1 MSRHYEERYYVKDER
16 EMIGDYED
24 HHRSTS
30 RARSSSRH
38 NSRHR
43 QPQEGQYYRQKMTSG
58 SGSSMS
64 SVSDYE
70 GQGRERPLVRCPRDV
85 IRAPTPPPVIQRVVE
100 RAPTPEADV
109 VERVIVRPQPQ
120 QLIER
125 IIERPRTPPPK
136 IIDKEICEPAP
147 PPIVRTRIVKVDH
160 SPRHYYAAQQAR
172 VNPTTSRYESGYD
185 YDYSGGGYNNSF
197 STTEAHPVQSYLPTA
212 ASAYPSTY
220 QGQVSSAM
228 YPGTSNVQQQ
238 QYYSQAVP
246 ATNPYGYTYGY
257 AAQPQTSRQQNYD
270 PRAQQYNQRQY

>member
-16 EMIGDYED
+16 EMPGDYEE
-24 HHRSTS
+24 HRRSTS

-38 NSRHR
+38 TSRHR
-43 QPQEGQYYRQKMTSG
+43 QPQDDYYRQNG
-58 SGSSMS
+58 SGSSCS
-64 SVSDYE
+64 SMSDYE
-70 GQGRERPLVRCPRDV
+70 GRDRPLVRCPRDV

-160 SPRHYYAAQQAR
+160 SPKHYYQNQASR
-172 VNPTTSRYESGYD
+172 QYSGATTARYDD
-185 YDYSGGGYNNSF
+185 YDYGGSY
-197 STTEAHPVQSYLPTA
+197 STAE
-212 ASAYPSTY
+212 AYPVANYQQQGYPQTQGYASGYASGY
-220 QGQVSSAM
+220 QGQGQGASAG
-228 YPGTSNVQQQ
+228 YPGTSQQQ
-238 QYYSQAVP
+238 QYYSQQ
-246 ATNPYGYTYGY
+246 TGSNPYGYSYGY
-257 AAQPQTSRQQNYD
+257 SGQGGQGQGQGSR
-270 PRAQQYNQRQY
+270 YNGRQY

>member
-1 MSRHYEERYYVKDER
+1 MSKHYEERYYVRDER
-16 EMIGDYED
+16 EMPCDYEE
-24 HHRSTS
+24 HRRSTS

-43 QPQEGQYYRQKMTSG
+43 QPQGEEQYYRQKITKSG

-64 SVSDYE
+64 SMSDYE
-70 GQGRERPLVRCPRDV
+70 GRGQERPLVRCPRDV

-160 SPRHYYAAQQAR
+160 SPRHYYQSQSRYA
-172 VNPTTSRYESGYD
+172 PTTSRYDGYVGGEDQTYSASYSNSELYQQPQPGYLSYSGYPATQASQV
-185 YDYSGGGYNNSF
+185 YPSSQ
-197 STTEAHPVQSYLPTA
+197 PVAQ
-212 ASAYPSTY
+212 ASAVPS
-220 QGQVSSAM
+220 S
-228 YPGTSNVQQQ
+228 
-238 QYYSQAVP
+238 QYYSQT
-246 ATNPYGYTYGY
+246 ATNPYGYSYGY
-257 AAQPQTSRQQNYD
+257 GGQRQAPSQYTQV
-270 PRAQQYNQRQY
+270 PEHKYYNQRHY